1 MQEGNQ
7 NIQLAGYNLR
17 RADYPS
23 NSKRGGVYI
32 FHEKTLGVCL
42 VKSLWSLYKIARVMF
57 VLYIGL
63 EAKIVLNLKMFL

>member
-1 MQEGNQ
+1 MILAVYLKYFVTLQCKMQEGNQ
-7 NIQLAGYNLR
+7 NIQLAGYNLL

-42 VKSLWSLYKIARVMF
+42 VKSL
-57 VLYIGL
+57 
-63 EAKIVLNLKMFL
+63 